1 MSNPVDRVA
10 AAAQTVKPLRLLL
23 SLLAFPFYLLGLLA
37 GLVVVVA
44 MWFVAAA
51 QVGYV
56 DVRKRDVRSDVES
69 S

>member
-23 SLLAFPFYLLGLLA
+23 SLLAFPFYLLGLVA

-44 MWFVAAA
+44 VWVVAAV
-51 QVGYV
+51 QVGFT
-56 DVRKRDVRSDVES
+56 DVRKREPES
-69 S
+69 T